1 MAIALLA
8 LALGGALTDAIAE
21 KRVALVIGNSSYRT
35 VAALAN
41 PRNDAQDIA
50 SALQRLGFDTTVG
63 LDADRAQME
72 KTIEEFSIKVEDA
85 DVAVFYYA
93 GHGMQYRGIN
103 YLLPTDVDLQNAA
116 GLRRLTKLNDVVA
129 DVKKAKALRILVL
142 DACRDNPLADILE
155 QQSSGQ
161 SVVATRS
168 VGLAKLT
175 RTVQHTE
182 TPTAEPTRGGDIV
195 IYAAEAGRTASDGA
209 GRNSPFT
216 SALLRN
222 IEVEG
227 QEVFGLIWRVAVSVQ
242 QETAGAQ
249 RPELLLSVPFE
260 FYFKPGA
267 PTAPPCVQQVLPKA
281 KPHEVAAIEAQI
293 QSIVEASAAADRHQ
307 VRRDVLVLLGDIAA
321 RSNLAAEQ
329 INAELPKAFSRLLR
343 MHQEIAQFRTL
354 METEPEIAPFVEIAA
369 AAVASGRRP
378 DLAAALPLMDDDNR
392 KTTAKNAAS
401 QFGLA
406 RPYFVSGGFG
416 QDIERLDAALSTTRR
431 AAGEL

>member
-1 MAIALLA
+1 MAVALLA

-72 KTIEEFSIKVEDA
+72 KAIEDFSIKVEDA
-85 DVAVFYYA
+85 DIAVFYYA

-116 GLRRLTKLNDVVA
+116 CLRRLTKLNDVVA
-129 DVKKAKALRILVL
+129 DVKKAKPLRILIL
-142 DACRDNPLADILE
+142 DACRDNPLSDILE
-155 QQSSGQ
+155 QQAG
-161 SVVATRS
+161 SVVAGATRS
-168 VGLAKLT
+168 TQQPDA
-175 RTVQHTE
+175 
-182 TPTAEPTRGGDIV
+182 PTAEPKRGGDIV
-195 IYAAEAGRTASDGA
+195 VYAAEAGRTASDGA

-227 QEVFGLIWRVAVSVQ
+227 QEVFGLIRRVAVSVQ

-329 INAELPKAFSRLLR
+329 IDAELPKAFSRLLR
-343 MHQEIAQFRTL
+343 MRQEIAQFRTL

-392 KTTAKNAAS
+392 KTSAKNAAS
-401 QFGLA
+401 LFGLA

-416 QDIERLDAALSTTRR
+416 QDIERLDAALSTARR

>member
-1 MAIALLA
+1 MAITLLA

-129 DVKKAKALRILVL
+129 DVKKAKPLRILIL
-142 DACRDNPLADILE
+142 DACRDNPLSAILE
-155 QQSSGQ
+155 QQAG
-161 SVVATRS
+161 SVVAGATRS
-168 VGLAKLT
+168 TQQPDA
-175 RTVQHTE
+175 
-182 TPTAEPTRGGDIV
+182 PTAEPKRGGDIV
-195 IYAAEAGRTASDGA
+195 VYAAEAGRTASDGA

-227 QEVFGLIWRVAVSVQ
+227 QEVFGPIRRVAVSVQ

-401 QFGLA
+401 LFGLA

-416 QDIERLDAALSTTRR
+416 QDIERLDAALSTARR

>member
-1 MAIALLA
+1 MAVALLA

-50 SALQRLGFDTTVG
+50 SALQRLGFDTTVD

-72 KTIEEFSIKVEDA
+72 KAIEDFSIKVEDA
-85 DVAVFYYA
+85 DIAVFYYA

-129 DVKKAKALRILVL
+129 DVKKAKPLRILIL
-142 DACRDNPLADILE
+142 DACRDNPLSDILE
-155 QQSSGQ
+155 QQAG
-161 SVVATRS
+161 SVVAGATRS
-168 VGLAKLT
+168 TQQPDA
-175 RTVQHTE
+175 
-182 TPTAEPTRGGDIV
+182 PTAEPKRGGDIV
-195 IYAAEAGRTASDGA
+195 VYAAEAGRTASDGA

-227 QEVFGLIWRVAVSVQ
+227 QEVFGLIRRVAVSVQ

-329 INAELPKAFSRLLR
+329 IDAELPKAFSRLLR
-343 MHQEIAQFRTL
+343 MRQEIAQFRTL

-392 KTTAKNAAS
+392 KTSAKNAAS
-401 QFGLA
+401 LFGLA

-416 QDIERLDAALSTTRR
+416 QDIERLDAALSTARR